1 LEEKRN
7 EEGRMSDKSMSNEV
21 VGSTDHPQ
29 HRAGPDEGVRAPRND
44 EGGGD
49 GVAQSSIFDGAGNE
63 VVVATTTGPDG
74 RVIQGTGPTAEDAIK
89 DAKNPKGPIGEG
101 FGPGGGQG
109 GGH

>member
-1 LEEKRN
+1 
-7 EEGRMSDKSMSNEV
+7 MSEQNIQPDV

-29 HRAGPDEGVRAPRND
+29 HRAGPGEGNRAPRND

-49 GVAQSSIFDGAGNE
+49 GVAQHSIFDGAGNE
-63 VVVATTTGPDG
+63 IVVATTAGPDG
-74 RVIQGTGPTAEDAIK
+74 KTMQGTGPSAADAID
-89 DAKNPKGPIGEG
+89 DARDPDGPIGEG